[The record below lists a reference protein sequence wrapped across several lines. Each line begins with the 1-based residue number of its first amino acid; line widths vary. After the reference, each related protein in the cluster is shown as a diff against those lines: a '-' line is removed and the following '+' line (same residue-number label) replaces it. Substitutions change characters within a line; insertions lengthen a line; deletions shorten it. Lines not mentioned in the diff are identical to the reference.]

1 MKRSYNTFRKTLWV
15 LCIVSFLFLNTSCVT
30 SDAAK
35 LKEEYVKKSEVQK
48 QIDELNKKHSEELE
62 KATADISKT
71 KDTVISGQDTQLQ
84 TVADS
89 LYGANLAFNF
99 YTPPEPSRVDLIV
112 NNRVNEAAAATGKKA
127 TAEAME
133 RENERLK
140 KELDE
145 KITSLE
151 DLRKKHE
158 EVVKTNTDLAKQTEA
173 DKKELTRLQ
182 KELADTNLRHATELA
197 EKQKEVIA
205 RQETINKMEKDRAD
219 DRDARQK
226 LEREIKIKAIAVCG
240 ILALL
245 CVAGAIWMPAFKSKF
260 VTGAATFGGCAA
272 AILYVQPWMVAAV
285 VGVVV
290 IGMIVKMS
298 MEHHAVDK
306 TATNLVAFVED
317 QKKSNPS
324 AFDKETLK
332 NYNGKYDTDSKT
344 GKTTV
349 VPDPAVEKVIEQKL
363 RESNRI

>member
-1 MKRSYNTFRKTLWV
+1 
-15 LCIVSFLFLNTSCVT
+15 
-30 SDAAK
+30 
-35 LKEEYVKKSEVQK
+35 
-48 QIDELNKKHSEELE
+48 
-62 KATADISKT
+62 
-71 KDTVISGQDTQLQ
+71 
-84 TVADS
+84 
-89 LYGANLAFNF
+89 
-99 YTPPEPSRVDLIV
+99 
-112 NNRVNEAAAATGKKA
+112 
-127 TAEAME
+127 ME

-158 EVVKTNTDLAKQTEA
+158 EVVKTNTDLATQTEIY
-173 DKKELTRLQ
+173 KTELARLQ
-182 KELADTNLRHATELA
+182 KELADTNLRHATELS
-197 EKQKEVIA
+197 EKQKEMIA
-205 RQETINKMEKDRAD
+205 RQETINKMEKERAD
-219 DRDARQK
+219 DREARQK

-245 CVAGAIWMPAFKSKF
+245 CVVGAIWMPAFKSKF
-260 VTGAATFGGCAA
+260 ATGAATFGGCAA
-272 AILYVQPWMVAAV
+272 AILYVQPWMVAAG

-317 QKKSNPS
+317 QKKSNPT

-332 NYNGKYDTDSKT
+332 NYNGKYETDSVT

-349 VPDPAVEKVIEQKL
+349 VADPDVENVIEQKL